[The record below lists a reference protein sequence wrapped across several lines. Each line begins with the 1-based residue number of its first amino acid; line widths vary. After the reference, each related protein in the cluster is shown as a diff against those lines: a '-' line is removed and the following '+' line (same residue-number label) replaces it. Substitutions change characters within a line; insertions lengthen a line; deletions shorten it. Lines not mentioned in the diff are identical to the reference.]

1 VTDVVD
7 RASEREEEL
16 RQDAL
21 DEQARRDHARGLTY
35 MDSARNCR
43 ICDEPI
49 AEGRRRAVP
58 GVQTCFDCQTDLE
71 HALVSG
77 HGD

>member
-1 VTDVVD
+1 MTDVFD
-7 RASEREEEL
+7 RASAREDEFREDALEEE
-16 RQDAL
+16 
-21 DEQARRDHARGLTY
+21 ARHDPCRGKSYL
-35 MDSARNCR
+35 DSARNCR